1 CARWVVVSAT
11 RMVTDP
17 FDYW

>member
-1 CARWVVVSAT
+1 CARWVVVSAIT
-11 RMVTDP
+11 AVVNP

>member
-1 CARWVVVSAT
+1 CAKWVVVSAT

-17 FDYW
+17 FDSW